1 MTPLDL
7 TPDELL
13 STTRTVRKRLD
24 LTRPVERELLQEC
37 LDLAFQA
44 PSGGNQQGWHFLL
57 VTDPGRK
64 QALAD
69 LYRRSKVENDPK
81 SVPPREQ
88 RSMAASAY
96 LAARMHEVPL
106 LVIPCIE
113 GRAESMPFMQQAVTW
128 GSIMPAV
135 WSFMLAARS
144 RGLGTAWTSLHLAY
158 EREAADVLGIP
169 YEQVMQ
175 VAMIPVAHTIGT
187 SFRPAARNPSGQHI
201 HWDQW

>member
-1 MTPLDL
+1 
-7 TPDELL
+7 
-13 STTRTVRKRLD
+13 
-24 LTRPVERELLQEC
+24 
-37 LDLAFQA
+37 
-44 PSGGNQQGWHFLL
+44 
-57 VTDPGRK
+57 
-64 QALAD
+64 
-69 LYRRSKVENDPK
+69 
-81 SVPPREQ
+81 
-88 RSMAASAY
+88 
-96 LAARMHEVPL
+96 
-106 LVIPCIE
+106 
-113 GRAESMPFMQQAVTW
+113 
-128 GSIMPAV
+128 MPAV